1 MTAHVLTAA
10 CQPDLAAECEH
21 LAALLPADASP
32 AGQAGDGECA
42 VLAWARSGLM
52 SLTGPQPGP
61 PLAPAA
67 PLLPRAALL
76 AGAIGELASR
86 RGARVSIDLPAVLS
100 RRATLNS
107 WSRRGGTSANGTCRL
122 VRAADQWLA
131 INLSR
136 PDDLRSVP
144 AMLGRDLAGDP
155 WAELRADALTRP
167 AAELAARAQLLGI
180 PAAVV
185 GDATPTPVRFRQ
197 LGASGAQA
205 GLVLD
210 MSALWAGPL
219 CTSILRQAGW
229 RTLKVE
235 DARRPDGTRSG
246 PAQFYA
252 SLHSGGS
259 AVQLDLGS
267 AAGRA
272 ELLRLACHAAVI
284 VESSRPRALRAFG
297 LIAEDW
303 LGAAAGRVWVS
314 ITGYGRDDAAQRVAF
329 GDDAAVAGG
338 LVACAP
344 DGSPVFCGDAIADPL
359 TGMFAALAVLA
370 AMAAGGGMLA
380 DVAMAGVCADLMRP
394 GVGPLHPHEIRPDTS
409 GWAVSHGAL
418 RQVLPP

>member
-1 MTAHVLTAA
+1 VTAHVLTAA
-10 CQPDLAAECEH
+10 CQPDLAAEREH
-21 LAALLPADASP
+21 LAALLPSDASP
-32 AGQAGDGECA
+32 AGPAGDGECA

-52 SLTGPQPGP
+52 SLTGPAPGP

-67 PLLPRAALL
+67 PVLPRAALL

-86 RGARVSIDLPAVLS
+86 RGARVSVDLPAVLS
-100 RRATLNS
+100 RRAAFNS
-107 WSRRGGTSANGTCRL
+107 WSRGGGTSANRTCRL

-131 INLSR
+131 VNLAR
-136 PDDLRSVP
+136 PDDVRSVP

-155 WAELRADALTRP
+155 WAELRADAATRP
-167 AAELAARAQLLGI
+167 AAEVAARAQLLGI

-185 GDATPTPVRFRQ
+185 AEAVPAPVRFRQ
-197 LGASGAQA
+197 LGSPGTQA

-210 MSALWAGPL
+210 LSALWAGPL

-235 DARRPDGTRSG
+235 DARRPDGARSG
-246 PAQFYA
+246 PAHFYA
-252 SLHSGGS
+252 SLHSGGG

-267 AAGRA
+267 PAGRA

-284 VESSRPRALRAFG
+284 VESSRPRALRGFG

-338 LVACAP
+338 LVARAP
-344 DGSPVFCGDAIADPL
+344 DGTPVFCGDAIADPL
-359 TGMFAALAVLA
+359 TGIFAALAVLA
-370 AMAAGGGMLA
+370 ATTAGGGMLA
-380 DVAMAGVCADLMRP
+380 DVAMAGVCADLVRP
-394 GVGPLHPHEIRPDTS
+394 GAGPLHPHEIRPDAS
-409 GWAVSHGAL
+409 GWSVSHGTL